1 MGHEEQDNANFLRS
15 LHHICFHAA
24 ADGGGAGV
32 IRSASECGHYGWV
45 PAAGSAGLRTTDLP
59 RRELHL
65 DPRLLEL
72 GLKLRRLLLGSWDLG
87 AGAGG
92 RFFVDSGLL
101 GLGRQRICFL

>member
-1 MGHEEQDNANFLRS
+1 MRTFCVRCIIFAFML
-15 LHHICFHAA
+15 LLMVA
-24 ADGGGAGV
+24 
-32 IRSASECGHYGWV
+32 V
-45 PAAGSAGLRTTDLP
+45 PSSSGLRTTDLP